1 MPTETPQT
9 DVRPQ
14 TSTTTQGAATTPAAA
29 TTGAA
34 NSLAARLA
42 GAALSLGVGWIHV
55 VDQGGFPGSK
65 DPSYVGAGYYVLE
78 VVSVLVAIGLML
90 APARRRLSAWFVGV
104 GVALGPLVGYALSRG
119 PGMPDYTDDRGN
131 WTEPLGL
138 ISLAVEGTLLLLS
151 LAVLR
156 SARAS
161 RDS

>member
-1 MPTETPQT
+1 MPPTTPQT

-14 TSTTTQGAATTPAAA
+14 TSTTTQGAPA
-29 TTGAA
+29 TGAA
-34 NSLAARLA
+34 HSLVARLA

-78 VVSVLVAIGLML
+78 VVSVLVAAGLLL
-90 APARRRLSAWFVGV
+90 APARRRLTAWFVAV

-119 PGMPDYTDDRGN
+119 PGLPDYTDDRGN

-138 ISLAVEGTLLLLS
+138 ISLAVEGALLLLS

-156 SARAS
+156 ATRPTRAS
-161 RDS
+161 

>member
-14 TSTTTQGAATTPAAA
+14 TSTTTQGAATTQAAA

-78 VVSVLVAIGLML
+78 VVSVVVAAVLLLG
-90 APARRRLSAWFVGV
+90 PARRRLTAWVLGV

-119 PGMPDYTDDRGN
+119 PGLPSYTDDRGN

-138 ISLAVEGTLLLLS
+138 TSLAVEGALLLLS

-156 SARAS
+156 AARTPRES
-161 RDS
+161 